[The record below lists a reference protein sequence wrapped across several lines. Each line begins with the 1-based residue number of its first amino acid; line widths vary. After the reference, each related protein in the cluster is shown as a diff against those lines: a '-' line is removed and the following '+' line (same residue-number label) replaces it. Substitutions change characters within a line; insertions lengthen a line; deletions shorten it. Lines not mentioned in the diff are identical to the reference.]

1 MSFHKI
7 CVIGLGYIGLPTA
20 AVIASRQ
27 RQVVGVDIDEN
38 AVETINRG
46 EIHIVEPDLDM
57 LVHATVKEGYLRAT
71 TCPETADVYL
81 IAVPTPLTEENQPD
95 LSFIDKAAHNLAA
108 VLKRGDLVILE
119 STSPVGTTERLAMM
133 LAEQR
138 SDLSFPQVAG
148 SNADVNIAHCP
159 ERVMP
164 GKVIH
169 ELVHN
174 DRIVGGMSP
183 RCAERACSLYE
194 LFVSGKCI
202 TTDVR
207 SAEMCKLAENSFRD
221 VNIAFA
227 NELSAICDKLGVPVW
242 ELIRL
247 ANLHPRVN
255 ILNPGPG
262 VGGHCIAIDPWF
274 VVSQARKEARLI
286 RQARNVNDTQPSRV
300 ISKVLERV
308 AGQFSNQNNVTVGLL
323 GLTYKANTDDLR
335 NSPALAI
342 ANILACERGVT
353 VMAAEPHLRRRPE
366 ALSGNVEIVSFEDT
380 CQADIVVALVP
391 HRQFHNK
398 THELQSRDHVIDIC
412 GLMNTL

>member
-1 MSFHKI
+1 MSFRKI

-27 RQVVGVDIDEN
+27 RQVVGVDIDKN

-57 LVHATVKEGYLRAT
+57 LVHAAVKEGYLRAT
-71 TCPETADVYL
+71 TRSETADVYL

-108 VLKRGDLVILE
+108 VLKKGDLVILE
-119 STSPVGTTERLAMM
+119 STSPVGTTERLARM

-138 SDLSFPQVAG
+138 PDLSFPQVAG
-148 SNADVNIAHCP
+148 SNADVNVAHCP

-174 DRIVGGMSP
+174 DRIVGGMSS
-183 RCAERACSLYE
+183 RCAERARSLYE
-194 LFVSGKCI
+194 FFVSGKCI

-274 VVSQARKEARLI
+274 VISQVPDEARLI

-300 ISKVLERV
+300 ISKIMERV
-308 AGQFSNQNNVTVGLL
+308 SNQFNNEHNVTVGLL

-342 ANILACERGVT
+342 ANTLAHERGVT
-353 VMAAEPHLRRRPE
+353 IMAAEPHLRRRPE
-366 ALSGNVEIVSFEDT
+366 ALNDNVEIVSFEEA

-391 HRQFHNK
+391 HRQFHSK
-398 THELQSRDHVIDIC
+398 IHDLTIHDVIDLC
-412 GLMNTL
+412 GLLNTL

>member
-1 MSFHKI
+1 MNFHKI

-20 AVIASRQ
+20 AVIAARQ
-27 RQVVGVDIDEN
+27 RQVIGVDIDEK

-57 LVHATVKEGYLRAT
+57 LVHAAVKEGYLKAT
-71 TCPETADVYL
+71 THAETADVYL

-95 LSFIDKAAHNLAA
+95 LSFVDKAVHNLAP

-119 STSPVGTTERLAMM
+119 STSPVGTTERLAGM
-133 LAEQR
+133 LAEKR
-138 SDLSFPQVAG
+138 PDLSFPLDAG
-148 SNADVNIAHCP
+148 SDADVNIAHCP

-164 GKVIH
+164 GQVIH

-174 DRIVGGMSP
+174 DRIVGGVSP
-183 RCAERACSLYE
+183 RCAERARSFYE

-202 TTDVR
+202 TADVR

-227 NELSAICDKLGVPVW
+227 NELSTICEKLGVPVW
-242 ELIRL
+242 ELINL

-274 VVSQARKEARLI
+274 VVSQANDEANLI
-286 RQARNVNDTQPSRV
+286 RQARHVNDTQPSRV
-300 ISKVLERV
+300 IAKVMEGVSRH
-308 AGQFSNQNNVTVGLL
+308 SSHHSNVTIGLL
-323 GLTYKANTDDLR
+323 GLAYKANTDDLR
-335 NSPALAI
+335 NSPAFAI
-342 ANILACERGVT
+342 ANALAHERRVT
-353 VMAAEPHLRRRPE
+353 IMAVEPHLRHRPE
-366 ALSGNVEIVSFEDT
+366 SLDRHVELVSLEDA

-391 HRQFHNK
+391 HRQFHSK
-398 THELQSRDHVIDIC
+398 IHELQRRDHVIDVC
-412 GLMNTL
+412 GLLNTL